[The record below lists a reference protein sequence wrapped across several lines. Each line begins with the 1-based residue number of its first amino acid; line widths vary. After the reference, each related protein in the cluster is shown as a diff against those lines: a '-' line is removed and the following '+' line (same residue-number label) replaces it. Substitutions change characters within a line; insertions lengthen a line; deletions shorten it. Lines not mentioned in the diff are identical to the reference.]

1 MPERNALVT
10 GATGFI
16 GQRLVPALVERGFTA
31 VRACGRRPRP
41 EGFPASVDYHSID
54 LAGDEDLWPLLNE
67 VTHVF
72 HLAGASSSLS
82 TEDEMHRDNVVA
94 TERLVDAIG
103 SSQSVE
109 RLLYMSST
117 SIYGEET
124 PLPLPVEEEDEPN
137 PTRPYG
143 KAKLATEAV
152 VWGAADNGL
161 PVIIMRP
168 VSVFGPGN
176 VKLLASAVLDAAIER
191 FAIEWD
197 AERSV
202 GRAEAGNEI
211 FLVPSEPVEQRLV
224 HINDVVRAA
233 VHLSVHP
240 WSTGQAY
247 NVVFPSYPT
256 SLEVAE
262 LIAAGLGMVVELS
275 DDPNCGLRYEAR
287 SVVRD
292 EMLARGMQPDI
303 LFTEERLRFM
313 RKVNINNQLSIDAL
327 LSTGFQ
333 FADADL
339 ATGIKATVA
348 WYLEN
353 KWIL

>member
-1 MPERNALVT
+1 MADRIALVT

-16 GQRLVPALVERGFTA
+16 GQRLVPALVERGWV

-41 EGFPASVDYHSID
+41 EEFPAGVKYQSVD
-54 LAGDEDLWPLLNE
+54 LAGDDDLAPLLRE

-82 TEDEMHRDNVVA
+82 SEEQMFRDNVTT
-94 TERLVDAIG
+94 TERLVEALAG
-103 SSQSVE
+103 SSDIE
-109 RLLYMSST
+109 RFVYMSSS
-117 SIYGEET
+117 SIYGEEI
-124 PLPLPVEEEDEPN
+124 PLPIPVEEEDEPN

-152 VWGAADNGL
+152 VWEAADQGL
-161 PVIIMRP
+161 PVVVMRP

-176 VKLLASAVLDAAIER
+176 VKLLASVILDAAIER
-191 FAIEWD
+191 FAVEWD
-197 AERSV
+197 AERAV
-202 GRAEAGNEI
+202 GREDAGNEPFVI
-211 FLVPSEPVEQRLV
+211 PAEPVEQRLV

-233 VHLSVHP
+233 MHLAVHP

-262 LIAAGLGMVVELS
+262 LIATELAMRVELS
-275 DDPNCGLRYEAR
+275 DDPECGLRYEPR
-287 SVVRD
+287 IVVRN
-292 EMLARGMQPDI
+292 EMLARGMTPDI
-303 LFTEERLRFM
+303 IFTEERLRFM
-313 RKVNINNQLSIDAL
+313 RKVNLNNQLSIDAL

-333 FADADL
+333 FSEPDL
-339 ATGIKATVA
+339 ESGIRAAVA
-348 WYLEN
+348 WYLEH
-353 KWIL
+353 KWSI